1 MDHSSLAS
9 YSYVIAYY
17 LAGLPLVSLVHDA
30 NMFSTRM
37 AEYGQWQ
44 TLACLK
50 LYHQLV
56 HNLTD
61 TEIENPSRLEGE
73 IIPDLK
79 PFLESDT
86 STRRRMLYT
95 SLNLQSAFYFRDI
108 DNAGIAAKEN
118 SSFKDADWPGF
129 HVLPDPFYRALVWI
143 EAARTHKGS
152 QYARKARRCIKKME
166 KGTKQGLVNLYHM
179 TLIAKA
185 EYATLKS
192 KPSQVEQ
199 CKAAFDEAVSVSTRS
214 GFTQHAALTNELTAR
229 FMLRCGDN
237 DWGTHYIKMA
247 TKGYQDWGAHGKVEQ
262 LRGEFHH
269 LQTSFRRAKRGSV
282 GIRGRSRFEEAD
294 HEDLYKGLKSRDEL
308 WSIAISDC
316 NSDDDG
322 DIRIGGRTAR

>member
-1 MDHSSLAS
+1 
-9 YSYVIAYY
+9 
-17 LAGLPLVSLVHDA
+17 
-30 NMFSTRM
+30 
-37 AEYGQWQ
+37 
-44 TLACLK
+44 
-50 LYHQLV
+50 
-56 HNLTD
+56 
-61 TEIENPSRLEGE
+61 
-73 IIPDLK
+73 
-79 PFLESDT
+79 
-86 STRRRMLYT
+86 
-95 SLNLQSAFYFRDI
+95 
-108 DNAGIAAKEN
+108 
-118 SSFKDADWPGF
+118 
-129 HVLPDPFYRALVWI
+129 
-143 EAARTHKGS
+143 
-152 QYARKARRCIKKME
+152 ME

-229 FMLRCGDN
+229 FMLRSGDN

-269 LQTSFRRAKRGSV
+269 LQASFRRAKRGSV

-294 HEDLYKGLKSRDEL
+294 HDDLYKGLKSRDEL

-316 NSDDDG
+316 SSDDDG
-322 DIRIGGRTAR
+322 VGASTEGHPRRGSYGRIEQLRGGIQASFRRAKRIQGSVSKHFKEAGSEEMCEQAEEPRQMLGNAIADCSIEKRSSIAGSLRAGE